1 MDNPHPTG
9 RRWFQFGLG
18 SLLWLIIVLA
28 LSLALFREH
37 RRAASYEAM
46 VHRLEKQNRSEKD
59 LTAKVTELYSSESK
73 RRMNLEVQL
82 DGIRTGRTHTP
93 PFP

>member
-1 MDNPHPTG
+1 
-9 RRWFQFGLG
+9 
-18 SLLWLIIVLA
+18 
-28 LSLALFREH
+28 
-37 RRAASYEAM
+37 M